1 MVFSLLSL
9 LVCNFFIGYLP
20 LSLSQF
26 LWVFVFAQPSDKFGG
41 NCNKGADISKVI
53 WSINWL
59 IVMISPGSFSTIG
72 VLVSD
77 CVCIACLESCSPVAL
92 LSRGIAAT

>member
-1 MVFSLLSL
+1 MLVALSSSLVFSLLSL
-9 LVCNFFIGYLP
+9 LVCNFFVSYLAS
-20 LSLSQF
+20 SLSQF

-53 WSINWL
+53 WSINCS
-59 IVMISPGSFSTIG
+59 IVMISSGSFLTIE

-77 CVCIACLESCSPVAL
+77 CVCTACSESLVA
-92 LSRGIAAT
+92 R